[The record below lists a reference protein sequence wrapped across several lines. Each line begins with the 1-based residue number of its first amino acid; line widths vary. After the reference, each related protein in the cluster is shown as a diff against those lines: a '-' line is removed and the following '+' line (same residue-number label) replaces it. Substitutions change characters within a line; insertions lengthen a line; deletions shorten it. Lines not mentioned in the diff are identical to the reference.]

1 MPRAATASVVASR
14 CAAAAVRRSGAL
26 RTGNSSAKHAGAA
39 PTSTTRR
46 QVSGTAS
53 RTSTH
58 RLKQIAGAWAFVL
71 VALGVGAAWLANLNL
86 FGIWSIPV
94 RNSDIG
100 VTLTGILLAGV
111 AYFWREILGM
121 FGGLYRKYTDEAKL
135 MENSETLRR
144 VA

>member
-1 MPRAATASVVASR
+1 MYAFAMMVLLGLAILVV
-14 CAAAAVRRSGAL
+14 VKI
-26 RTGNSSAKHAGAA
+26 GNHC
-39 PTSTTRR
+39 
-46 QVSGTAS
+46 
-53 RTSTH
+53 
-58 RLKQIAGAWAFVL
+58 LKQIAGAWAFAL
-71 VALGVGAAWLANLNL
+71 VALGVGAAWLTNLNL
-86 FGIWSIPV
+86 FAIWSIPV

-121 FGGLYRKYTDEAKL
+121 FGGLYRKYTDGARL

>member
-1 MPRAATASVVASR
+1 MARGLGCGDWNGVLGPQPALMTGDAVHAVPYALGMVALLGLAILVVAKI
-14 CAAAAVRRSGAL
+14 
-26 RTGNSSAKHAGAA
+26 GNHY
-39 PTSTTRR
+39 
-46 QVSGTAS
+46 
-53 RTSTH
+53 
-58 RLKQIAGAWAFVL
+58 LKQIAGAWAFVL
-71 VALGVGAAWLANLNL
+71 VALRVGAAWLMNLNL

-100 VTLTGILLAGV
+100 VTLTGIILAGV

-135 MENSETLRR
+135 MEHSETLRR